1 MPLIQTLQSGFKSKW
16 SSKQIS
22 ASVAVSTNSKLFIKE
37 SVMTKGEID
46 FIKTVN
52 WIEENLR
59 TELRRGEI
67 EDTKKRLLEL
77 QLELRKALKDL
88 QDSY

>member
-1 MPLIQTLQSGFKSKW
+1 
-16 SSKQIS
+16 
-22 ASVAVSTNSKLFIKE
+22 
-37 SVMTKGEID
+37 MTKGEVD
-46 FIKTVN
+46 FVKTVN

-59 TELRRGEI
+59 TELRRGGI
-67 EDTKKRLLEL
+67 EDTRQRLLET

>member
-1 MPLIQTLQSGFKSKW
+1 
-16 SSKQIS
+16 
-22 ASVAVSTNSKLFIKE
+22 
-37 SVMTKGEID
+37 MTKGEIE

-59 TELRRGEI
+59 TELRRGSI
-67 EDTKKRLLEL
+67 EDTWQRLLET

>member
-1 MPLIQTLQSGFKSKW
+1 
-16 SSKQIS
+16 
-22 ASVAVSTNSKLFIKE
+22 
-37 SVMTKGEID
+37 MTKGEID
-46 FIKTVN
+46 FVKTVN

-67 EDTKKRLLEL
+67 EDTWQRLLET
-77 QLELRKALKDL
+77 QVELRKALKDL

>member
-1 MPLIQTLQSGFKSKW
+1 
-16 SSKQIS
+16 
-22 ASVAVSTNSKLFIKE
+22 
-37 SVMTKGEID
+37 MTKGEID